1 MNVSP
6 MITRQTVLF
15 QTKERRRC
23 PSTWAGQRGEEV
35 CRAVRPGGAASDG
48 GEQWRAVPGVGV
60 PAGDVRREGP
70 GQPC

>member
-6 MITRQTVLF
+6 VITRQTVLF

-35 CRAVRPGGAASDG
+35 CRAVRPGGAPLTAANNG
-48 GEQWRAVPGVGV
+48 ALCRGVGV